1 MIRFSRQQEPLPI
14 KQSKTL
20 SWYGCRKEKD
30 ACIHMD
36 PLPWKDSAMERQE
49 DMDAVRRSIENSLD
63 QVREIYGRTPKIDKQ

>member
-20 SWYGCRKEKD
+20 SGYGCRKEKD

-49 DMDAVRRSIENSLD
+49 YRMQAAIKGGQCEKWDFFTRRNGESYE
-63 QVREIYGRTPKIDKQ
+63 